1 MAIGLVA
8 SAGLLL
14 ASVVPAFGA
23 TGGLL
28 FTVELTGA
36 AEVTGGDPDGSGT
49 ATVTVNP
56 GTGEVCWTILDT
68 TQESLWIL
76 CTGTDAEGYT
86 GNAGG
91 AFAMRRSTTHD

>member
-23 TGGLL
+23 TGGLP

-56 GTGEVCWTILDT
+56 GTGEVCWTIRHALKSRYASCAPGQT
-68 TQESLWIL
+68 LGVTPAMQEEPSQ
-76 CTGTDAEGYT
+76 
-86 GNAGG
+86 
-91 AFAMRRSTTHD
+91 